1 MLEIDEAP
9 SREVLEEVSREL
21 KACQDLFLDK
31 AWHIAEWAPLRS
43 WQGMEADVVA
53 LHVLGRDLGML
64 QGKWQGALKSG
75 VADIGGLELP
85 MDWEEAIEDYCE
97 LGRKLKEGVKLAC
110 PWPGLREGMGE
121 LRSERPTFFR
131 GGGLSPSS

>member
-1 MLEIDEAP
+1 
-9 SREVLEEVSREL
+9 
-21 KACQDLFLDK
+21 
-31 AWHIAEWAPLRS
+31 
-43 WQGMEADVVA
+43 MEADVLA
-53 LHVLGRDLGML
+53 LNVLGRKLGLL

-97 LGRKLKEGVKLAC
+97 LGKKLEEGVKFAC
-110 PWPGLREGMGE
+110 PWPGLREGLEEKKG
-121 LRSERPTFFR
+121 ERPTFFV